1 MARFNRNRLIEQLR
15 EMATQAQNFNS
26 FDPNNG
32 TAQLRRDRVAD
43 EATEALIRR
52 AVNYGEWRAMQR
64 FANDLESGAA
74 GT

>member
-1 MARFNRNRLIEQLR
+1 MARFNRTRLIEQLR
-15 EMATQAQNFNS
+15 EMAMQAQHFNS

-32 TAQLRRDRVAD
+32 TAQLRRGRVA
-43 EATEALIRR
+43 EESTEALILR

-64 FANDLESGAA
+64 FADDLERGEA